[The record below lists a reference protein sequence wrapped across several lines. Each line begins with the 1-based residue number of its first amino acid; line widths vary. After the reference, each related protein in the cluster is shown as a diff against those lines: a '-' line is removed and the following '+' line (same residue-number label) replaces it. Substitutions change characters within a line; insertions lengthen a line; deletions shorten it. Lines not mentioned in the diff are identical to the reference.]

1 MQGGV
6 GANPHQA
13 APRGRLSGVNSNVAT
28 TCDEDD
34 EQSAFRTSM
43 SGGLLP
49 KHVRCVREPCGNGDL
64 TGVDAT
70 YATITPQVRPA
81 VQSLQQFLQRNHS
94 RFIEE
99 ECSISRS

>member
-1 MQGGV
+1 
-6 GANPHQA
+6 
-13 APRGRLSGVNSNVAT
+13 
-28 TCDEDD
+28 
-34 EQSAFRTSM
+34 M

-81 VQSLQQFLQRNHS
+81 VQSATVLQRNHS

-99 ECSISRS
+99 EFKLRGVDGWSLHLRHRLS